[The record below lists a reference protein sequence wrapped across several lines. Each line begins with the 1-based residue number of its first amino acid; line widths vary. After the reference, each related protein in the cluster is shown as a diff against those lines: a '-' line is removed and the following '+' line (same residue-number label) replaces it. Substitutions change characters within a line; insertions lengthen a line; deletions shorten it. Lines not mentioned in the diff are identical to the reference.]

1 VTGAGREELR
11 ASTAHRALPGAVDAM
26 RASVREAQGAI
37 GHFGRPRGYPIPPRG
52 SGLLTTTVPVFWSLA
67 APLAGGPGRL
77 ASSLPRL
84 RRRQP
89 SVSGTV
95 ALARRSL
102 HARRAILHDLDA
114 ALPGRLRRGRCA
126 CPPPPLASRA
136 YRGLRPHCRPLRV
149 CRTRLHFADRFRAGA
164 GRRSGSGWRQGRVR
178 WGRPL
183 LSRPRGAVGSGP
195 AAVESA
201 AASVVAL
208 TCGVCVV
215 GEFGWL

>member
-1 VTGAGREELR
+1 LSTGHLPFVRSMRQRLPH
-11 ASTAHRALPGAVDAM
+11 STPAQQPGT
-26 RASVREAQGAI
+26 
-37 GHFGRPRGYPIPPRG
+37 FGRGPPPQTRGTDGSRYPRFVPSSSRP
-52 SGLLTTTVPVFWSLA
+52 GL
-67 APLAGGPGRL
+67 RQH
-77 ASSLPRL
+77 RL
-84 RRRQP
+84 RGVQGGWHP
-89 SVSGTV
+89 PCSGCVVVSPASV

-126 CPPPPLASRA
+126 CPPPPLTSRA
-136 YRGLRPHCRPLRV
+136 YRGLRPHCWPLRV

-183 LSRPRGAVGSGP
+183 LSRPRGAVGPGP

-208 TCGVCVV
+208 TCGPR
-215 GEFGWL
+215 FRWL

>member
-1 VTGAGREELR
+1 VSTSWRTASNSLSHSEPAVPHSEPAVRGTTPQDAIDQSACREKS
-11 ASTAHRALPGAVDAM
+11 ANWTKK
-26 RASVREAQGAI
+26 
-37 GHFGRPRGYPIPPRG
+37 
-52 SGLLTTTVPVFWSLA
+52 WSLRI
-67 APLAGGPGRL
+67 PVKRP
-77 ASSLPRL
+77 
-84 RRRQP
+84 
-89 SVSGTV
+89 
-95 ALARRSL
+95 
-102 HARRAILHDLDA
+102 

-126 CPPPPLASRA
+126 CPPPPLTSRA
-136 YRGLRPHCRPLRV
+136 YRGLRPHCWPLRV

-183 LSRPRGAVGSGP
+183 LSRPRGAVGPGP

-215 GEFGWL
+215 GGFRWL